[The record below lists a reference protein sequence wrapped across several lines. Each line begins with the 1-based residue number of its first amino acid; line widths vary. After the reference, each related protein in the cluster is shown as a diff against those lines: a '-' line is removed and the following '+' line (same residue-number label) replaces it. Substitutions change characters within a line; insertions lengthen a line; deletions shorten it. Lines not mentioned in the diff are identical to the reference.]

1 MDQSE
6 AINSIEEACKTISIQ
21 LMKIGP
27 ALPHLGNPELQGE
40 LIKQSHTATTA
51 VEVIKKQ
58 MIKLKGGDDSTLL

>member
-1 MDQSE
+1 MDQAE
-6 AINSIEEACKTISIQ
+6 AIKAIEDACKNISIQ

-27 ALPHLGNPELQGE
+27 ALPHLANSEKQGE
-40 LIKQSHTATTA
+40 LIKQAHIATTA